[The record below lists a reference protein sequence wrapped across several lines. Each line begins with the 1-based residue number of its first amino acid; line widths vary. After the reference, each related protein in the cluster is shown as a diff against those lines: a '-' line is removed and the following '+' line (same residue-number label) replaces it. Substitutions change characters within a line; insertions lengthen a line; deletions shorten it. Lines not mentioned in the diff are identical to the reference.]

1 MKNDFIDNFFAVIF
15 ISIIVIFLGAMV
27 LIPIYHIFN
36 KSDNIN
42 IEVIY
47 ETGKTDTLQFIK
59 DDVKNKYII
68 IGDFET
74 LHNNKNNV
82 KLLKNID

>member
-1 MKNDFIDNFFAVIF
+1 MNVNFLDKFFAVVF
-15 ISIIVIFLGAMV
+15 LIIVVIFLGAIV
-27 LIPIYHIFN
+27 LIPFYHIFN

-42 IEVIY
+42 IEVVY

-59 DDVKNKYII
+59 DDVKDKYII
-68 IGDFET
+68 MGDFET

-82 KLLKNID
+82 KLLKHID